1 MASPRKTRSKAEW
14 EELVRPILAKR
25 GFSPELD
32 TDKYIEYTRVNDSPG
47 TYVCLSLNSY
57 VRVLALRTDQ
67 HQQIWVELYDHVIRC
82 SYQNR
87 LGEEPTSH
95 EYSSEAEALSWFG
108 KKLREFAKEW
118 PLKKNE

>member
-1 MASPRKTRSKAEW
+1 MASPRKTRSRAEW
-14 EELVRPILAKR
+14 EKLVKPILSEH

-32 TDKYIEYTRVNDSPG
+32 TNQYIEYTRVNDTPG

-67 HQQIWVELYDHVIRC
+67 HQQVWVELYDHVIRC
-82 SYQNR
+82 SYQRR

-95 EYSSEAEALSWFG
+95 EYSSEAEAMDWFE
-108 KKLREFAKEW
+108 KKLCEFAKEW
-118 PLKKNE
+118 PVNSDE